1 MSNVELMEGE
11 GQFIIGVPFACHG
24 AKCDKV
30 SEKAGRMLN
39 EIMGRGKL
47 LVKQDDGKGREEFE
61 KKLSE
66 IKKNLPVIEIRSHD
80 NRTMNG
86 QDFVIQEDLK
96 RERTVVHINEDLF
109 FDEDN
114 LLFET
119 MELVALEIS

>member
-109 FDEDN
+109 FDEDD